1 MSANFLFL
9 IVVTIMLLFMIFLSN
24 IFQILKNTSAYLFDF
39 LNLIGMVEITVEN
52 TVLTNTYKSI
62 YCLN

>member
-9 IVVTIMLLFMIFLSN
+9 IVVSIMLLFMIFLSN
-24 IFQILKNTSAYLFDF
+24 IFQIFKNTSAYLFDF

-62 YCLN
+62 

>member
-1 MSANFLFL
+1 
-9 IVVTIMLLFMIFLSN
+9 MLLFMVFLSN

-52 TVLTNTYKSI
+52 IVLTNTCKSI
-62 YCLN
+62 YCLNW

>member
-1 MSANFLFL
+1 MSTNFLFL
-9 IVVTIMLLFMIFLSN
+9 IVVSIMLLFMVFLSN
-24 IFQILKNTSAYLFDF
+24 LFQILKNTSAYLFDF

-52 TVLTNTYKSI
+52 IVLTNTYKSI